1 MPKSFLTKVRETFR
15 SLSKPAPPAEGPP
28 QPRPEPQKSAVNRPA
43 APEEKKPA
51 GDSAEPRKQRSRR
64 RKKRRPQNAG
74 GAPRANPPS
83 ARGKAAH
90 EGWDPNEHAVE
101 PAEGKTRFQDLELPG
116 EVLHAVAD
124 LGFQYCSPI
133 QAEIMPA
140 TLAGKDASGQ
150 AQTGTGKTAAFL
162 ITVLTR
168 MLRNPAPEDR
178 PSGTPRVLVLAP
190 TRELVIQIAE
200 EAELLAKYCDFR
212 IVTVFGGMDYNK
224 QRKQLEAGGV
234 DIVVATPGRLID
246 FAQQGEVQLGEI
258 ETLVIDEADRMLD
271 MGFIPQVR
279 RIVRKTPF
287 KDKRQTLFFSATMT
301 GDVERLAEQWTREP
315 VVVEVEPE
323 RIEAEAVDQI
333 VYLTATRE
341 KFSVLY
347 HLITEKDL
355 KRVLI
360 FCNRKDETQRIADR
374 LSRFGIRCSVIS
386 GDIPQKKRIRVLEDF
401 RAGKVRVLVGTDVAG
416 RGLHIEGISHVIN
429 YTLPQDPENYVH
441 RIGRT
446 GRAGATGTSISF
458 ACEEDSF
465 YIPAIEEFLSHPLEC
480 TQPPEEWLKLPA
492 PPPKPTSESG
502 GGDKPARQASGK
514 RPPQKRRRRRRPPG
528 KSSSPS

>member
-15 SLSKPAPPAEGPP
+15 NLSKPAPPAEGPP
-28 QPRPEPQKSAVNRPA
+28 QPRPEPKPEPKKAPVKRASP
-43 APEEKKPA
+43 PEEKISGGDAAKP
-51 GDSAEPRKQRSRR
+51 GKRR
-64 RKKRRPQNAG
+64 RRRGKKGGPKSDDAATRRP
-74 GAPRANPPS
+74 PPA
-83 ARGKAAH
+83 ARGAGAH
-90 EGWDPNEHAVE
+90 EGWDPSQYSVE
-101 PAEGKTRFQDLELPG
+101 PAEGKTRFQDLDLPG
-116 EVLHAVAD
+116 EILHAVAD

-133 QAEIMPA
+133 QSEILPA

-162 ITVLTR
+162 ITVLAR
-168 MLRNPAPEDR
+168 MLRNPLPKDR

-190 TRELVIQIAE
+190 TRELAVQIAE

-246 FAQQGEVQLGEI
+246 FAEQGEVRLGEI
-258 ETLVIDEADRMLD
+258 ETLIIDEADRMLD

-315 VVVEVEPE
+315 VVVEIEPE
-323 RIEAEAVDQI
+323 KIEAEAVDQI
-333 VYLTATRE
+333 VYLTTTRE
-341 KFSVLY
+341 KFSVLC
-347 HLITEKDL
+347 HLVTEKDL

-374 LSRFGIRCSVIS
+374 LSRFGVSCSVIS
-386 GDIPQKKRIRVLEDF
+386 GDIPQKKRMRVLEDF
-401 RAGKVRVLVGTDVAG
+401 RAGKVRVLVGTDVAA
-416 RGLHIEGISHVIN
+416 RGLHIEAISHVIN
-429 YTLPQDPENYVH
+429 YSLPQDPESYVH

-465 YIPAIEEFLSHPLEC
+465 YIPAIEEFLGHPLEC
-480 TQPPEEWLKLPA
+480 TRPPEEWLKLPT
-492 PPPKPTSESG
+492 PPPKAKTEDG
-502 GGDKPARQASGK
+502 KPSGK
-514 RPPQKRRRRRRPPG
+514 KAADGRPPQKRRRRRPPR
-528 KSSSPS
+528 KS

>member
-15 SLSKPAPPAEGPP
+15 SLSKPAPPAGGPP

-43 APEEKKPA
+43 PPEDKKPA
-51 GDSAEPRKQRSRR
+51 GDSAEPQKQRSRR
-64 RKKRRPQNAG
+64 RRKRRPNKSEG
-74 GAPRANPPS
+74 SPAPNQQV
-83 ARGKAAH
+83 ARGSAAH
-90 EGWDPNEHAVE
+90 EGWDPGQFSVE
-101 PAEGKTRFQDLELPG
+101 PAEGKTRFHDLELPG

-133 QAEIMPA
+133 QSEILPA

-162 ITVLTR
+162 ITVLSR
-168 MLRNPAPEDR
+168 MLRNPLPKDR

-190 TRELVIQIAE
+190 TRELVVQIAE

-246 FAQQGEVQLGEI
+246 FSQQGEVRLGEL
-258 ETLVIDEADRMLD
+258 ETLIIDEADRMLD

-279 RIVRKTPF
+279 RIVKKTPF

-301 GDVERLAEQWTREP
+301 GDVERLAEQWTRDP
-315 VVVEVEPE
+315 VVVEIEPE
-323 RIEAEAVDQI
+323 KIEAEAVDQI
-333 VYLTATRE
+333 VYLTTTRE

-347 HLITEKDL
+347 HLVTEKDL

-374 LSRFGIRCSVIS
+374 LSRFGISCSVIS
-386 GDIPQKKRIRVLEDF
+386 GDIPQKKRMRVLEDF

-416 RGLHIEGISHVIN
+416 RGLHIEGISHVVN
-429 YTLPQDPENYVH
+429 YSLPQDPENYVH

-480 TQPPEEWLKLPA
+480 TQPPEEWLKLPPT
-492 PPPKPTSESG
+492 PPRPKSEAA
-502 GGDKPARQASGK
+502 GDKSGKPASGK
-514 RPPQKRRRRRRPPG
+514 RPPQKRRRRRPPR
-528 KSSSPS
+528 KT